1 MAEKILVVDDDLD
14 TLKLVG
20 LMLERQGYEITVAS
34 SGQLG
39 LTKAATERP
48 DLILLDIMMPDLDGY
63 EFTRRLRSDPSVAN
77 IPIIMFTAKSMVDD
91 KVAGFEVGADDY
103 ITKPTHPAELTAH
116 VKAVLARAAIAK
128 PEPAEKAMTLGMLGV
143 KGGVGTSTLALNL
156 GVALQALGQHVI
168 IGEFNPGRGII
179 GLYLGMPNPQ
189 GLSHLLTRALKDI
202 HLRSVEGELINHK
215 SGARLLLTSFLPK
228 DADLEHAAPQM
239 ESVIRNLAVMCT
251 TLILDLGSGLRP
263 YVKPTLR
270 LCDRILLVFDPIH
283 PSEIV
288 AKALIEDLQAGG
300 IDRSKLALALVTRER
315 TSLQI
320 PWRQI
325 ETELGLPLAGIV
337 SPAPEQAHQASQGG
351 TPLVT
356 LQPDSLVADQIKKMA
371 ANLAGTFKPL
381 ET

>member
-1 MAEKILVVDDDLD
+1 
-14 TLKLVG
+14 
-20 LMLERQGYEITVAS
+20 
-34 SGQLG
+34 
-39 LTKAATERP
+39 
-48 DLILLDIMMPDLDGY
+48 
-63 EFTRRLRSDPSVAN
+63 
-77 IPIIMFTAKSMVDD
+77 
-91 KVAGFEVGADDY
+91 
-103 ITKPTHPAELTAH
+103 
-116 VKAVLARAAIAK
+116 
-128 PEPAEKAMTLGMLGV
+128 
-143 KGGVGTSTLALNL
+143 
-156 GVALQALGQHVI
+156 
-168 IGEFNPGRGII
+168 
-179 GLYLGMPNPQ
+179 
-189 GLSHLLTRALKDI
+189 
-202 HLRSVEGELINHK
+202 
-215 SGARLLLTSFLPK
+215 
-228 DADLEHAAPQM
+228 
-239 ESVIRNLAVMCT
+239 
-251 TLILDLGSGLRP
+251 LRP